1 MAVLVGRVNKP
12 RMAKVGEGS
21 KTARRR
27 LEREQLSNYLYWYIP
42 LSGPWYSL
50 IVDFIIGQTAFA
62 YNQTYQENRCCTY
75 NYKYLMTG
83 PEGNS

>member
-27 LEREQLSNYLYWYIP
+27 LEREQLRSVTIYIDIF
-42 LSGPWYSL
+42 LFQVLG
-50 IVDFIIGQTAFA
+50 TH
-62 YNQTYQENRCCTY
+62 
-75 NYKYLMTG
+75 
-83 PEGNS
+83 